1 MSEDGTNTKSRI
13 LDLFADLDETE
24 LDSIEQWICSKQY
37 KQGKTLL
44 LKTLEFI
51 CFNENI
57 IVT

>member
-51 CFNENI
+51 CFMKML
-57 IVT
+57 